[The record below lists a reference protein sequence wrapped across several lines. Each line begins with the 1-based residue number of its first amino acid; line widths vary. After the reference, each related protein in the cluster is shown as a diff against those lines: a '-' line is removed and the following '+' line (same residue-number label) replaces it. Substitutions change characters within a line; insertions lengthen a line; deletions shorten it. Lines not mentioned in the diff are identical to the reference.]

1 MCTSPTDAAAEA
13 SASATMM
20 PTPTKTDPTSLCSMA
35 SKKKRFQRLTPSA
48 ATRFAT
54 TKARTPPTSSQARRF
69 VAPLQNPRAS
79 LENFRA
85 TRPGGGF
92 GGSSPA
98 ARSPSAVSDAMFIKT
113 AQLAPVSSMP
123 PEERRSAPG
132 CVASTWRRA
141 DVPGGLAPARRPSQ
155 AEDRA

>member
-1 MCTSPTDAAAEA
+1 MHEPDRRRGRGERQRDDDADADEDGPDLLVLDGVEEEPVPAVDAERRNEVRDHEGEDAADEQPGA
-13 SASATMM
+13 
-20 PTPTKTDPTSLCSMA
+20 
-35 SKKKRFQRLTPSA
+35 
-48 ATRFAT
+48 
-54 TKARTPPTSSQARRF
+54 RF

-113 AQLAPVSSMP
+113 AQLAPVSSML
-123 PEERRSAPG
+123 PEEPRSALR
-132 CVASTWRRA
+132 CVTST
-141 DVPGGLAPARRPSQ
+141 
-155 AEDRA
+155 